1 MPESKVTNQTRPAVS
16 GLAVTATTNFDHLT
30 RAVYIGTAGDL
41 PVTFSDG
48 STVTLTNV
56 QNGYHPLE
64 LQSISGTGLTA
75 SGVIALF

>member
-1 MPESKVTNQTRPAVS
+1 MPETKVTNQTRPAVS
-16 GLAVTATTNFDHLT
+16 GLSVTGTVTFEHLT
-30 RAVYIGTAGDL
+30 RAVYVGTAGDL

-64 LQSISGTGLTA
+64 LQAIDGTGLTA
-75 SGVIALF
+75 GGVVALF